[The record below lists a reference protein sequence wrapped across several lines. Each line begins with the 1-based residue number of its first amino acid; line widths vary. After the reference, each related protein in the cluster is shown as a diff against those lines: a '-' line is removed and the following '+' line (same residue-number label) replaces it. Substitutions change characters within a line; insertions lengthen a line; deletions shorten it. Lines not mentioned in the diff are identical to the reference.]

1 MLLWT
6 ARAAALVA
14 VGVAFYLTL
23 SPDPAGA
30 GRLPD
35 WVGHLGVFAGVGAS
49 FALLHRVSAWPP
61 SRLRLLALAVVFLGA
76 ATEVGQSFTGRDPD
90 VVDLAFDLVGGVGAM
105 LAADRL
111 LGRVVRPPQN

>member
-6 ARAAALVA
+6 ARAATLIA

-23 SPDPAGA
+23 SPDPAGT
-30 GRLPD
+30 GTFPD
-35 WVGHLGVFAGVGAS
+35 WAGHLGIFAGVGAS
-49 FALLHRVSAWPP
+49 FALLHRASAWPD
-61 SRLRLLALAVVFLGA
+61 SRLRLLAVAVVFLGA

-105 LAADRL
+105 LAVDRL
-111 LGRVVRPPQN
+111 LRRVVPPRN